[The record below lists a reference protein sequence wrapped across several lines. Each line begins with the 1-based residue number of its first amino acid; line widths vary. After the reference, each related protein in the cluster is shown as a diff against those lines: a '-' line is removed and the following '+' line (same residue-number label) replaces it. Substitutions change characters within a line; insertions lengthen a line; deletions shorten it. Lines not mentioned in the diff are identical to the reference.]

1 MNRVQLDVTGQT
13 TASPSIVYELAKD
26 SSGYPRW
33 SRIGSFEHVRSGRD
47 EPYGVGS
54 VRIFRTWPLKIVEEV
69 VDLVPERRVSYIVH
83 RGLPFRDYRADIE
96 LTLSADGG
104 TGIRWHCSFYPK
116 VAGTGFLCR
125 AFMHRVLTQMMPALV
140 AEAERIKQSSR
151 GSTDDGKGPRSD
163 G

>member
-1 MNRVQLDVTGQT
+1 MNRVQVDVTGQT
-13 TASPSIVYELAKD
+13 TVSPSTVYDVAKD

-47 EPYGVGS
+47 EPCGVGS

-96 LTLSADGG
+96 LTPGADGG
-104 TGIRWHCSFYPK
+104 TTIRWQCSLYPT
-116 VAGTGFLCR
+116 VPGTGFLCR
-125 AFMHRVLTQMMPALV
+125 AFMQRVLTEMLVALI

-151 GSTDDGKGPRSD
+151 GRADDTGSLTP
-163 G
+163 